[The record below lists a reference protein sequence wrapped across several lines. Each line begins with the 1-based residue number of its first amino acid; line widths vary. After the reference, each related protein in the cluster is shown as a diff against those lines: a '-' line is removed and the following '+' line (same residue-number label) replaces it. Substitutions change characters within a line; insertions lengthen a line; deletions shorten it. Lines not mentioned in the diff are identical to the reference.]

1 MSIFKTL
8 ISKNKNSVR
17 FALLFFF
24 SLALI
29 WNLVERFQYYEILG
43 FKIYLSDIEL
53 FILINLIVLNPKG
66 IRFIVILIFLV
77 LIFFS
82 TQSMFFSHM
91 SGLPLSLLFRNIFAH
106 FKLDSSIVYLIHLVF
121 YSTFIYLM
129 IKPFGLKQNENNEIL
144 E

>member
-8 ISKNKNSVR
+8 LSKNKNSVK
-17 FALLFFF
+17 FALIFFF

-29 WNLVERFQYYEILG
+29 WNLVERFQYIENLG
-43 FKIYLSDIEL
+43 FKIYWSDIEL

-66 IRFIVILIFLV
+66 IRFIVISVIMV

-91 SGLPLSLLFRNIFAH
+91 SGLPLSLLFRNIFTH
-106 FKLDSSIVYLIHLVF
+106 LKLDSSIVYLIHLVI
-121 YSTFIYLM
+121 YSTFIYSM
-129 IKPFGLKQNENNEIL
+129 IKPFETNKKTNDEIIN
-144 E
+144 